1 MTTNTTGDSQHPNTD
16 VPLDLSVEVTCDT
29 CRKTTTFQV
38 NRDRYTAWRAR
49 QMLMQDAL
57 AHLSPPDREYL
68 KSRICPDC
76 WTAMFGPN
84 PFAT

>member
-1 MTTNTTGDSQHPNTD
+1 MATNTPDDATLPDSAA
-16 VPLDLSVEVTCDT
+16 PLDLSVEVTCDT

-38 NRDRYTAWRAR
+38 NRDRYTAWRGR
-49 QMLMQDAL
+49 RMLMQDAL
-57 AHLSPPDREYL
+57 QHLSPPDREYL

-84 PFAT
+84 